1 MIIEQGIDRMYS
13 YPTPDNKK
21 DSIYIVGHLYMHKNI
36 NSKIVLASRD
46 DYAKIQENRLSM
58 HHG

>member
-1 MIIEQGIDRMYS
+1 MYS

-21 DSIYIVGHLYMHKNI
+21 DNIYSRILDLYMHKNI

-46 DYAKIQENRLSM
+46 NYAKIQENRLSM